1 MPSSPSFLDL
11 WPAQTIVAVD
21 DHAVPPPSPSPPPQ
35 RPRSPKRRR
44 ISEIYG
50 IEPATGTSSKWA
62 RQLVTDQA
70 EVAEAKSRCQFLS
83 GNDIISCFPTSDSLI
98 PQHEWATF
106 VWNSRRPELTQFNR
120 VDIFLFRGDSLEQ
133 LLHFRNVINP
143 VDQAGSITA
152 QVNDTW
158 FGSDGLKWNGRNVSY
173 PFYWVITRSD
183 KELDGSQLPQS
194 TFSAVQTTIADS
206 VAASI
211 ASSSAAAASALSSS
225 SALAASAS
233 AASVSS
239 TGTSTGTSPIATGS
253 SNGSLQPGSSDSSF
267 PKWAIAVIVILGF
280 LAIAATCILVF
291 LIIRRMR
298 RRNSEF
304 GSNRNSMGSA
314 SPMIEHPAGNPQS
327 PLLAGG
333 VARQTSSVGQ
343 RAPSIVSP
351 DGASEVSRANSADQG
366 PFSGADA
373 AIMAQAFRTA
383 LRKPDFADQ
392 PVEEGEPEAPQR
404 DVLSRELAE
413 EGRDLR
419 SVSSSRGV
427 KVETLSDQEGTIHDH
442 R

>member
-1 MPSSPSFLDL
+1 MSSSPSFLEL
-11 WPAQTIVAVD
+11 WPAQTIAAVD
-21 DHAVPPPSPSPPPQ
+21 AVSVPPPSPSPPPQ

-70 EVAEAKSRCQFLS
+70 EV
-83 GNDIISCFPTSDSLI
+83 G
-98 PQHEWATF
+98 
-106 VWNSRRPELTQFNR
+106 NSRRPELTQFNR
-120 VDIFLFRGDSLEQ
+120 VDIFLFRGDSLQQ
-133 LLHFRNVINP
+133 LLHFRNVVNP

-158 FGSDGLKWNGRNVSY
+158 FGSDGLKWDGRNVSY

-194 TFSAVQTTIADS
+194 TFRAVR
-206 VAASI
+206 
-211 ASSSAAAASALSSS
+211 
-225 SALAASAS
+225 
-233 AASVSS
+233 
-239 TGTSTGTSPIATGS
+239 TSTGTSPVATGS
-253 SNGSLQPGSSDSSF
+253 SNGSLQPGSNDSSF

-383 LRKPDFADQ
+383 LRKPDFANQ

-404 DVLSRELAE
+404 HVLSRELAE

-427 KVETLSDQEGTIHDH
+427 KVETLSDQEGTIQDH